1 MAKPDKEEV
10 VKAEEVAASA
20 AADAASAEVAA
31 DELEERARNLKR
43 SGKDAP
49 VSLEAALHAAL
60 DRAEAAEQKAEKALN
75 EARRLR
81 KAFGER
87 GEPLLASGVPA
98 PVADAAPAKPA
109 RGLLARLFLED
120 ELDHLPVTE
129 PRDA

>member
-1 MAKPDKEEV
+1 MAKADKSELV
-10 VKAEEVAASA
+10 QAQTDAAVA

-31 DELEERARNLKR
+31 DELEERVSNLKR
-43 SGKDAP
+43 AGKTAP

-81 KAFGER
+81 KLFGER

-98 PVADAAPAKPA
+98 PVEGQPPPPRSLLMRLFVDADPEVVESEGGADA
-109 RGLLARLFLED
+109 
-120 ELDHLPVTE
+120 
-129 PRDA
+129 